1 MNSFITSQIRT
12 IVPIAVGALVS
23 WLALRGINLD
33 EGQEAG
39 LIIALTGLL
48 QALYYFL
55 ARVLEQHFPQVG
67 TLLLGSSAQPE
78 YHDAREIQG

>member
-39 LIIALTGLL
+39 LVIALTGLL
-48 QALYYFL
+48 QALYYFI
-55 ARVLEQHFPQVG
+55 ARLLEQRFPQVG

-78 YHDAREIQG
+78 YHDVREIQG